1 MAETRYI
8 GWSAGDSAYV
18 CDGTDDHVQINQA
31 LAWAAANP
39 GNTVYLRG
47 PHTYIISN
55 KLLIGSYTV
64 FTGDATAEIKLDD
77 SCMWASMTPIIA
89 QINGSGTYI
98 AGVEISGFKINGN
111 EANLYHDGEGDPER
125 IHGKGYYNC
134 IHFQGTATVPVED
147 IHIHDMDFK
156 DSMGDG
162 CRIVHAKNVRIH
174 NNTQYNLMHSCVFFI
189 DVVGGDIYS
198 NDIKYITNTGVRLDN
213 CQSIKIRDNTIV
225 PWMWRPVFGTPD
237 GPTSAPDGGD
247 NAIQVGN
254 EPDSY
259 NMPLL
264 TKDISIYN
272 NTIRSSGIGGI
283 CLMDTSSSSGTI
295 TQNVHI
301 YNNLI
306 TGCGWGN
313 TGVTRRAGIAVH
325 KWGNGLKIENN
336 TINGNYHAG
345 IKILDAT
352 ASGVTC
358 TIKNNNVTSTI
369 TQGGGGYGIW
379 NVVPSK
385 MSVIAETNYVSN
397 NSAGNYYQVTPVSE
411 AISPI
416 TETLPGDSTDTDDS
430 GSGSDPIPDPGLDPG
445 TEPVLD
451 PVIIQYQREIDD
463 SYYIDGRTAYVN
475 QKPFDWGQKKISV
488 SNSLG
493 QDKCP
498 GAVGW
503 ALTDFD
509 LEGCELTMDCGAQS
523 LSEMHEAIAAFTQPG
538 RITVELGGDFS
549 KWQASGTKGEYSTDL
564 RLGTIIPRNYHPYS
578 FLLVMD
584 KPYYESVI
592 QRMRSR
598 YIYNSMQFSADDC
611 YTGNLIRNAS
621 FEDWTPNQIPT
632 WTLQTTP
639 EDNDYRC
646 VRYAKETQ
654 TFCAVSR
661 AGATTKVI
669 LSDGDTW
676 RLPAGTNSFGTG
688 WSGLAWCPEWSM
700 WVACSLAG
708 TSNKVMVSTDNGD
721 TWTSKTTPV
730 NDNGW
735 SYVLWIPPNDTVT
748 TGRVIIYAQSGKSHV
763 NFQTADGEIFTTSD
777 GNDFLVMR
785 LDAYITTGQPRSMYS
800 DDMCETWHEV
810 ETPIEYNNWISAAYA
825 PELGRI
831 AVVAYGGSTT
841 QRVMT
846 SDDFG
851 ESYTA
856 QNCPALAL
864 TSIVWA
870 DTLGLF
876 VACADAPLSE
886 TFSQIMTSPSGLGD
900 TWTLRDVPVATQTV
914 TPADG
919 DISTETIQTPDGYV
933 YSAKTTDWSAGGGPS
948 FTVPALDNDH
958 YYRIDRVFCKLK
970 SEYSGVVASIK
981 FTVQFGSG
989 TETLIKEWTN
999 STTTYASKSLN
1010 VALVSGANES
1020 VTVRCYMK
1028 TSNGSY
1034 KAINTDTGFVITEAG
1049 STGGSV
1055 AYTYNKLRSLVWA
1068 RERGVLMA
1076 VSEGDT
1082 DGGTANGAILSVD
1095 SVSWLP
1101 AVLPSSGGVYN
1112 LYTSV
1117 AYADDIN
1124 KLVAVSRDGISG
1136 SRAMVCSNYGSVSDV
1151 APNGWT
1157 YVSAGQSRSSETAK
1171 DGLYSV
1177 KIEGD
1182 GSANRG
1188 VITQKQS
1195 FEANT
1200 RYVISGFGKVEGLTA
1215 GSLKADIISGNSVIK
1230 ELTWDSDTD
1239 WNQRKITFS
1248 FDVRPSDAYV
1258 RIRGSNLNYGAVG
1271 YIDKMLIE
1279 RASDFELS
1287 QTGANITTYGTVD
1300 TTPDVI
1306 LTGVTSAPDTT
1317 ISGNST
1323 QYSTDVGN
1331 TYTTKSTSYTASAA
1345 PIHVLPSLS
1354 DGAIYRIEEI
1364 HAKLRNEHSG
1374 TVTYMKVTMQT
1385 GTGAEVTLAEW
1396 TTSSNSFVSK
1406 SAVLSKESATGQKL
1420 TFRYYMKSGSASY
1433 KAVAT
1438 EIGYKIS
1445 TMSAGALT
1453 SSNVYMWNTA
1463 DTTQVMDCC
1472 DTLLPK
1478 YRMEIN
1484 SDGSGS
1490 LTYAEDFLDSNY
1502 TITLA
1507 ASSGVTYN
1515 STNKSIV
1522 IASGGYITF
1531 AMPCK
1536 YPVTG
1541 VPYLKAYVFSGAPQI
1556 SIAETLSGTYYSI
1569 DGNQTTETTGAEINR
1584 LLENENS
1591 LELAN
1596 KTAFYVKIAPDT
1608 VNSCEFG
1615 ELKLSAALSTIDA
1628 ERFKIYA
1635 TKRANTIG
1643 IQVSGKSSLIATL
1656 RYRDLDPA
1664 T

>member
-8 GWSAGDSAYV
+8 GWSAGDSTYV
-18 CDGTDDHVQINQA
+18 CDGVDDHVQINQA

-39 GNTVYLRG
+39 GNTVYIRG
-47 PHTYIISN
+47 PYTYRISD
-55 KLLIGSYTV
+55 KLLMGSYTV

-89 QINGSGTYI
+89 QINGSGSYI

-134 IHFQGTATVPVED
+134 IHFQGTASVPVED
-147 IHIHDMDFK
+147 IHIHDIDFK

-174 NNTQYNLMHSCVFFI
+174 NNTQYNLMHSSVFFI

-198 NDIKYITNTGVRLDN
+198 NDIKYITNAGVRLDN

-225 PWMWRPVFGTPD
+225 PWMERAIFGTPD

-283 CLMDTSSSSGTI
+283 CLMDTSSSSGT
-295 TQNVHI
+295 TEQNVHI

-313 TGVTRRAGIAVH
+313 TGVTRRAGIAVY

-397 NSAGNYYQVTPVSE
+397 NSAGNYYQVFPISE
-411 AISPI
+411 ASGPI
-416 TETLPGDSTDTDDS
+416 TETLPGDSTGSDDT
-430 GSGSDPIPDPGLDPG
+430 GSGSDPIQDPGLDPG

-451 PVIIQYQREIDD
+451 PVIIQYQKDLDD
-463 SYYIDGRTAYVN
+463 NYYVPGRTAYIN
-475 QKPFDWGQKKISV
+475 HKPFNWYAKQVDVGKSIA
-488 SNSLG
+488 

-498 GAVGW
+498 GVEGW
-503 ALTDFD
+503 ALTD
-509 LEGCELTMDCGAQS
+509 LEIEGAELTLDCGAET
-523 LSEMHEAIAAFTQPG
+523 LRETHEAIAEFTKAG
-538 RITVELGGDFS
+538 RVTVEFGGAYAN
-549 KWQASGTKGEYSTDL
+549 WQATGSMGDYSTDL
-564 RLGTIIPRNYHPYS
+564 RLRSGDIPEDYNTYS

-584 KPYYESVI
+584 RPYYESVI

-639 EDNDYRC
+639 EDNEYRC

-661 AGATTKVI
+661 TGTTTKVI
-669 LSDGDTW
+669 LSDGTTW
-676 RLPAGTNSFGTG
+676 RLPSGSNSFGTG
-688 WSGLAWCPEWSM
+688 WNGLAWCPEWSM

-708 TSNKVMVSTDNGD
+708 TSNKVMVSSDNGD

-730 NDNGW
+730 NDNAW
-735 SYVLWIPPNDTVT
+735 TYVLWIPPNDTVT
-748 TGRVIIYAQSGKSHV
+748 TGRVIIYAQSG
-763 NFQTADGEIFTTSD
+763 TTP
-777 GNDFLVMR
+777 
-785 LDAYITTGQPRSMYS
+785 GQPRSMYS
-800 DDMCETWHEV
+800 DDKCETWTEV
-810 ETPIEYNNWISAAYA
+810 ATPIEYNNWISAAYA
-825 PELGRI
+825 PELRRI
-831 AVVAYGGSTT
+831 VVVAYGSHAT

-846 SDDFG
+846 SDDYG
-851 ESYTA
+851 VSYIA
-856 QNCPALAL
+856 QTCPALAL
-864 TSIVWA
+864 TSVVWA

-876 VACADAPLSE
+876 VACADAPLPE

-914 TPADG
+914 TPAEG

-948 FTVPALDNDH
+948 FTVPALDNGH

-989 TETLIKEWTN
+989 PETLIKEWTN

-1076 VSEGDT
+1076 VSEGDAA
-1082 DGGTANGAILSVD
+1082 GGTANGAILSVD

-1117 AYADDIN
+1117 AYADDLN
-1124 KLVAVSRDGISG
+1124 KFVAVSRGGISG

-1200 RYVISGFGKVEGLTA
+1200 RYVISGFGKVEGLTE

-1230 ELTWDSDTD
+1230 ELTWDSNTD

-1258 RIRGSNLNYGAVG
+1258 RIRGSNLNSGAVG

-1323 QYSTDVGN
+1323 QYSTDVGT

-1345 PIHVLPSLS
+1345 PIHVLPALS

-1374 TVTYMKVTMQT
+1374 TVAYMKVTMQT
-1385 GTGAEVTLAEW
+1385 GSGSEVTLAEW
-1396 TTSSNSFVSK
+1396 TTSDDDFVSK
-1406 SAVLSKESATGQKL
+1406 SAVISKESATGQPL
-1420 TFRYYMKSGSASY
+1420 TFRYYMRSGSASY

-1438 EIGYKIS
+1438 EIGYKI
-1445 TMSAGALT
+1445 TEMTAGVVT

-1463 DTTQVMDCC
+1463 DTSLVMDCC
-1472 DTLLPK
+1472 DILLPK

-1484 SDGSGS
+1484 ADGSGS
-1490 LTYAEDFLDSNY
+1490 LTYAEDFMDDNY
-1502 TITLA
+1502 TITA
-1507 ASSGVTYN
+1507 VDTSGVTYN
-1515 STNKSIV
+1515 SVNKSIV
-1522 IASGGYITF
+1522 IASGGYVIF
-1531 AMPCK
+1531 RMPCK

-1541 VPYLKAYVFSGAPQI
+1541 IPYMKAFVYSGAPQI
-1556 SIAETLSGTYYSI
+1556 SISETQSGTYYGI
-1569 DGNQTTETTGAEINR
+1569 DGNQTTEILNSEMNRELIND
-1584 LLENENS
+1584 NS
-1591 LELAN
+1591 LNLVN
-1596 KTAFYVKIAPDT
+1596 KTSFFVKIAPDSGE
-1608 VNSCEFG
+1608 SCEFG
-1615 ELKLSAALSTIDA
+1615 ELKISAALATIDC

-1635 TKRANTIG
+1635 NKKANVIG
-1643 IQVSGKSSLIATL
+1643 IQVAGKSSLIATL